1 MLPTRTDP
9 PPFAIVE
16 EIQSVPCCHKH
27 LSVIR
32 LCHVTGLFHAVTMLW
47 RVLRQEVEGRAVE
60 AKTSV
65 FKAQTECAVNET
77 HAVDA

>member
-1 MLPTRTDP
+1 M
-9 PPFAIVE
+9 
-16 EIQSVPCCHKH
+16 
-27 LSVIR
+27 R

-65 FKAQTECAVNET
+65 FKAQTESAVNET